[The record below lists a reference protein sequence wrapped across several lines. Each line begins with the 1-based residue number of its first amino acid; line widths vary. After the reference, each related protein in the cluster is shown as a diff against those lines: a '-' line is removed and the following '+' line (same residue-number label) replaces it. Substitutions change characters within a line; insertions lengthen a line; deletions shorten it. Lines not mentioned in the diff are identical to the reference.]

1 MWIVKLLTLFKKKKL
16 KNKTKSNVIKPIL
29 TFLMFSAL
37 VIVLLVF
44 MIMLV
49 DETTISSRKGETS
62 NKVYTSLK
70 PSPEKENGLNPNN
83 PDGTLNGLNLLLIN
97 KIPTEQYAKEYL
109 ELSVSNSKGELNNY
123 EYHVPVYLPLA
134 ATVTETGFY
143 DGTSLPVSYLP
154 WDDSNN
160 TVLWNKSVAGYP
172 AEALTLKGANRNVF
186 SVNYTP
192 SYGSLT
198 PYDTFT
204 TVYGGSDS
212 SMGPFQINGLGS
224 NTSILPS
231 VLNGHKEGDGRSFD
245 PLYFPDNLSALDSRV
260 GAFSDSF
267 EYKTWSDDMRILL
280 YSFYYNPG
288 SGNAAVHE
296 LGGVSTYSP
305 EIIDVLN
312 MYISDLSSLY
322 KKYGSTLGNLSSF
335 HRTFHSVI
343 VGLLVKECGWTVLS
357 GTESYTTDYDSYWEA
372 GTGLPVSELHN
383 AISSNTQ
390 SFSFSDPYG
399 RLGARGATFLKKE
412 HNGKTFITDSI
423 AIGHAYAYL
432 YIGQV
437 IYGRMLKYA
446 GVESVDPTDPN
457 TYLESIPN
465 GEWKPSGDTA
475 WMTQYHVDTSELN
488 PKRIAVLNEA
498 YKWLGSWYTWG
509 GISPPVKDKNG
520 EWVRDPDYG
529 RGFDCSA
536 YTQHCVR
543 TALSIDISRTT
554 YTQIVNSNLE
564 YVGENDGGASKAKP
578 GDLIYYYYTGD
589 YNTEHVSIYLATD
602 PENGKDVIMHAPVP
616 GKRLCITTWDGTY
629 DESPTTRR
637 VYMRVKGIDN

>member
-1 MWIVKLLTLFKKKKL
+1 MQLLLRLFVAPWKLFTKKL
-16 KNKTKSNVIKPIL
+16 KNKTLQMMTKPL
-29 TFLMFSAL
+29 K
-37 VIVLLVF
+37 
-44 MIMLV
+44 IMLAV
-49 DETTISSRKGETS
+49 VVALIALGVVFTSLEDDYNSSKRKGSAEE
-62 NKVYTSLK
+62 KVFTSLK
-70 PSPEKENGLNPNN
+70 KSPENNSSLNPDN
-83 PDGTLNGLNLLLIN
+83 PNGTLNGLNLLLIN

-446 GVESVDPTDPN
+446 GVDVDPTDPS
-457 TYLESIPN
+457 TYLNSIPD

-475 WMTQYHVDTSELN
+475 WMVPYIKDMSQLN
-488 PKRIAVLNEA
+488 SKRIAVLNEA

-509 GISPPVKDKNG
+509 GVPVPEKDANG
-520 EWVRDPDYG
+520 EWIQGPDFG
-529 RGFDCSA
+529 KGFDCSS
-536 YTQHCVR
+536 YVQHCIK
-543 TALSIDISRTT
+543 TALGIDVSRST
-554 YTQIVNSNLE
+554 YSQIVNENLE
-564 YVGENDGGASKAKP
+564 DVSESEAKP
-578 GDLIYYYYTGD
+578 GDLIYYYYTGQSS
-589 YNTEHVSIYLATD
+589 TEHVAIYLGK
-602 PENGKDVIMHAPVP
+602 ENGVDIIMHAPVP
-616 GKRLCITTWDGTY
+616 GKRLCIAVWDGTY

-637 VYMRVKGIDN
+637 VFKRVKGIDN

>member
-1 MWIVKLLTLFKKKKL
+1 MQLLLRLFVAPWKLFNKKL
-16 KNKTKSNVIKPIL
+16 KNKTLQMMSKPLKIMLFVII
-29 TFLMFSAL
+29 AL
-37 VIVLLVF
+37 VALGVIFTSLE
-44 MIMLV
+44 
-49 DETTISSRKGETS
+49 DDYNSSKRKGSTEE
-62 NKVYTSLK
+62 KIFTSLK
-70 PSPEKENGLNPNN
+70 KSPEDNSSLNPNN
-83 PDGTLNGLNLLLIN
+83 PNGTLNGLNLLLIN

-343 VGLLVKECGWTVLS
+343 VGLLVKECDWTVLS
-357 GTESYTTDYDSYWEA
+357 GTENYTTDYDSYWEA

-383 AISSNTQ
+383 AISSNAQ

-446 GVESVDPTDPN
+446 GVDVDPTDPS
-457 TYLESIPN
+457 TYLNSLPE

-475 WMTQYHVDTSELN
+475 WMVPYIKDMSQLN
-488 PKRIAVLNEA
+488 SKRIAVLNEA

-509 GISPPVKDKNG
+509 GVPVPEKDANG
-520 EWVRDPDYG
+520 EWIQAPDYG
-529 RGFDCSA
+529 KGFDCSS
-536 YTQHCVR
+536 YVQHSIKA
-543 TALSIDISRTT
+543 ALGIDVSRST
-554 YTQIVNSNLE
+554 YSQIVNENLE
-564 YVGENDGGASKAKP
+564 DVSESEAKP
-578 GDLIYYYYTGD
+578 GDLIYYYYTGQSS
-589 YNTEHVSIYLATD
+589 TEHVSIYLGK
-602 PENGKDVIMHAPVP
+602 ENGVDIIMHAPVP
-616 GKRLCITTWDGTY
+616 GKRLCIAVWDGTY
-629 DESPTTRR
+629 SSSPTTRR
-637 VYMRVKGIDN
+637 VFKRVKGIDS

>member
-1 MWIVKLLTLFKKKKL
+1 MQLLLRLFVAPWKLFSKKL
-16 KNKTKSNVIKPIL
+16 KNKTLQMMTKPLKIIIAVVVALIALGVIFTSL
-29 TFLMFSAL
+29 E
-37 VIVLLVF
+37 
-44 MIMLV
+44 
-49 DETTISSRKGETS
+49 DDYNSSKRKGSTEE
-62 NKVYTSLK
+62 KVFTSLK
-70 PSPEKENGLNPNN
+70 KSPEDNSTLRPDNPN
-83 PDGTLNGLNLLLIN
+83 GTLNGLNLLLIN

-109 ELSVSNSKGELNNY
+109 ELSAANSKGELNNY

-143 DGTSLPVSYLP
+143 DGTPLPVSYLP

-198 PYDTFT
+198 PYNTFT

-224 NTSILPS
+224 NTSIQPS
-231 VLNGHKEGDGRSFD
+231 VLNGHKEGSGRSFD

-288 SGNAAVHE
+288 SGNASVHE

-312 MYISDLSSLY
+312 MYVSDLNSLY
-322 KKYGSTLGNLSSF
+322 KKYGSTLGNISSF

-423 AIGHAYAYL
+423 SIGHAYAYL

-446 GVESVDPTDPN
+446 GVDVDPTDPS
-457 TYLESIPN
+457 TYFESIPD

-475 WMTQYHVDTSELN
+475 WMVPYIKDMSQLN
-488 PKRIAVLNEA
+488 SKRIAVLNEA
-498 YKWLGSWYTWG
+498 YKWIGSWYTWG
-509 GISPPVKDKNG
+509 GVPVPEKDANG
-520 EWVRDPDYG
+520 EWIQAPDYG
-529 RGFDCSA
+529 KGFDCSS
-536 YTQHCVR
+536 YVQHCIK
-543 TALSIDISRTT
+543 TALGIDVSRST
-554 YTQIVNSNLE
+554 YSQIVNENLE
-564 YVGENDGGASKAKP
+564 DVSESEAKP
-578 GDLIYYYYTGD
+578 GDLIYYYYTGQSS
-589 YNTEHVSIYLATD
+589 TEHVAIYLGK
-602 PENGKDVIMHAPVP
+602 ENGVDVIMHAPVP
-616 GKRLCITTWDGTY
+616 GKRLCIAVWDGTY

-637 VYMRVKGIDN
+637 VFKRVKGIDN

>member
-1 MWIVKLLTLFKKKKL
+1 MQLLLRLFVAPWKLFTKKL
-16 KNKTKSNVIKPIL
+16 KNKTLQMMTKPL
-29 TFLMFSAL
+29 K
-37 VIVLLVF
+37 
-44 MIMLV
+44 IMLAV
-49 DETTISSRKGETS
+49 VVALIALGVVFTSLEDDYNSSKRKGSTEE
-62 NKVYTSLK
+62 KVFTSLK
-70 PSPEKENGLNPNN
+70 KSPENNSSLNPDN
-83 PDGTLNGLNLLLIN
+83 PNGTLNGLNLLLIN

-312 MYISDLSSLY
+312 MYISDLSILY

-446 GVESVDPTDPN
+446 GVDVDPTDPS
-457 TYLESIPN
+457 TYLNSIPE

-475 WMTQYHVDTSELN
+475 WMVPYIKDMSQLN
-488 PKRIAVLNEA
+488 SKRIAVLNEA

-509 GISPPVKDKNG
+509 GVPVPEKDANG
-520 EWVRDPDYG
+520 EWIQAPDYG
-529 RGFDCSA
+529 KGFDCSS
-536 YTQHCVR
+536 YVQHCIK
-543 TALSIDISRTT
+543 TALGIDVSRST
-554 YTQIVNSNLE
+554 YSQIVNENLE
-564 YVGENDGGASKAKP
+564 DVSESEAKP
-578 GDLIYYYYTGD
+578 GDLIYYYYTGQSS
-589 YNTEHVSIYLATD
+589 TEHVAIYLGK
-602 PENGKDVIMHAPVP
+602 ENGVDIIMHAPVP
-616 GKRLCITTWDGTY
+616 GKRLCIAVWDGTY

-637 VYMRVKGIDN
+637 VFKRVKGIDN

>member
-1 MWIVKLLTLFKKKKL
+1 MQLLLRLFVAPWKLFTKKL
-16 KNKTKSNVIKPIL
+16 KNKTLQMMTKPL
-29 TFLMFSAL
+29 K
-37 VIVLLVF
+37 
-44 MIMLV
+44 IMLAV
-49 DETTISSRKGETS
+49 VVALIALGVVFTSLEDDYNSSKRKGSTEE
-62 NKVYTSLK
+62 KVFTSLK
-70 PSPEKENGLNPNN
+70 KSPENNSSLNPDN
-83 PDGTLNGLNLLLIN
+83 PNGTLNGLNLLLIN

-312 MYISDLSSLY
+312 MYISDLSILY

-357 GTESYTTDYDSYWEA
+357 GTERYTTDYDSYWEA

-446 GVESVDPTDPN
+446 GVDVDPTDPS
-457 TYLESIPN
+457 TYLNSIPE

-475 WMTQYHVDTSELN
+475 WMVPYIKDMSQLN
-488 PKRIAVLNEA
+488 SKRIAVLNEA

-509 GISPPVKDKNG
+509 GVPVPEKDANG
-520 EWVRDPDYG
+520 EWIQAPDYG
-529 RGFDCSA
+529 KGFDCSS
-536 YTQHCVR
+536 YVQHCIK
-543 TALSIDISRTT
+543 TALGIDVSRST
-554 YTQIVNSNLE
+554 YSQIVNENLE
-564 YVGENDGGASKAKP
+564 DVSESEAKP
-578 GDLIYYYYTGD
+578 GDLIYYYYTGQSS
-589 YNTEHVSIYLATD
+589 TEHVAIYLGK
-602 PENGKDVIMHAPVP
+602 ENGVDIIMHAPVP
-616 GKRLCITTWDGTY
+616 GKRLCIAVWDGTY

-637 VYMRVKGIDN
+637 VFKRVKGIDN

>member
-1 MWIVKLLTLFKKKKL
+1 MQLLLRLFVAPWKLFNKKL
-16 KNKTKSNVIKPIL
+16 KNKTLQMMTKPLKIII
-29 TFLMFSAL
+29 A
-37 VIVLLVF
+37 VIVALIALGVIF
-44 MIMLV
+44 TSLE
-49 DETTISSRKGETS
+49 DDYNSSKRKGSTEE
-62 NKVYTSLK
+62 KVFTSLK
-70 PSPEKENGLNPNN
+70 KSPEKENGLNPNN
-83 PDGTLNGLNLLLIN
+83 PNGTLNGLNLLLIN

-322 KKYGSTLGNLSSF
+322 EKYGSTLGNLSSF

-372 GTGLPVSELHN
+372 GTGLPISELHN

-446 GVESVDPTDPN
+446 GVDVDPTDPS
-457 TYLESIPN
+457 TYLNSIPE

-475 WMTQYHVDTSELN
+475 WMAPYIKDMSQLN
-488 PKRIAVLNEA
+488 TKRIAVLNEA
-498 YKWLGSWYTWG
+498 YKWIGSWYTWG
-509 GISPPVKDKNG
+509 GVPVPEKDANG
-520 EWVRDPDYG
+520 EWIQGPDYG
-529 RGFDCSA
+529 KGFDCSS
-536 YTQHCVR
+536 YVQHCIK
-543 TALSIDISRTT
+543 TALGIDVSRST
-554 YTQIVNSNLE
+554 YSQIVNENLE
-564 YVGENDGGASKAKP
+564 DVSESEAKP
-578 GDLIYYYYTGD
+578 GDLIYYYYTGQSS
-589 YNTEHVSIYLATD
+589 TEHVAIYLGK
-602 PENGKDVIMHAPVP
+602 ENGVDVIMHAPVP
-616 GKRLCITTWDGTY
+616 GKRLCIAVWDGTY

-637 VYMRVKGIDN
+637 VFKRVKGIDN